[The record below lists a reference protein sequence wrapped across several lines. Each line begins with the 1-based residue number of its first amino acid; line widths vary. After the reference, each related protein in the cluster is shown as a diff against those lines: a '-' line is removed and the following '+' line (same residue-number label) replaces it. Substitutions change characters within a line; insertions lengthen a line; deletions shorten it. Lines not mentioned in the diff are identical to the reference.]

1 VGAARS
7 RTSQGSAIY
16 VRVAAARAR
25 AVTAFAIS
33 GLQAS
38 GSQRVSIY
46 TRGVSR
52 ASHAAAFIAGA
63 VAATAIAARA
73 VPRADVTRFK
83 TIDAFAQALATV
95 EANYVDATDEKKLL
109 YDATRG
115 MLHNLDPHS
124 TFLPP
129 SRYQHLRQ
137 DTEGEFGGVGVTLA
151 PGEIDDARP
160 SVPPYPT
167 IDELVRG
174 SPADLAGLQLDDSV
188 VAIDG
193 ETTAEPGHEKREA
206 GAWEARL
213 RGASG
218 TRVTVSVLRTGWRD
232 PRPFVLVRA
241 QVKQPTVRRDVIDK
255 GIGYLAVT
263 RFSEATGP
271 DVIAALTKLRQDHAL
286 DVLVLD
292 LRNNPGG
299 LVDQSIA
306 VADQFLDS
314 GTIVTIRGRHGSVE
328 TQVAH
333 KGGVAAT
340 VPVIA
345 LVDQGTASA
354 AEILAAA
361 LHDHGRAKLVGNPT
375 YGKGTVQTFYDL
387 DDGSGLKLTT
397 ARYYT
402 PNGNSLESKGIVPDV
417 NVEPFTPE
425 EIVVGSGGG
434 SVASTGNDATI
445 KPSADDPQL
454 AAAVKLA
461 RQALRSGS
469 K

>member
-1 VGAARS
+1 
-7 RTSQGSAIY
+7 
-16 VRVAAARAR
+16 
-25 AVTAFAIS
+25 
-33 GLQAS
+33 
-38 GSQRVSIY
+38 VSC
-46 TRGVSR
+46 
-52 ASHAAAFIAGA
+52 ASHAAAFLAGA
-63 VAATAIAARA
+63 VAATAVVASA
-73 VPRADVTRFK
+73 VPRADVARFK

-95 EANYVDATDEKKLL
+95 ETNYVDATDEKKLL

-137 DTEGEFGGVGVTLA
+137 DTEGEFGGVGLTLA
-151 PGEIDDARP
+151 PGELDDARP
-160 SVPPYPT
+160 GVPPYPT
-167 IDELVRG
+167 IDQIVRG
-174 SPADLAGLQLDDSV
+174 SPADVGGLQLEDAV

-193 ETTAEPGHEKREA
+193 ETTAEAGHEKRDA
-206 GAWEARL
+206 SAWEARL

-218 TRVTVSVLRTGWRD
+218 TRVTISILRTGWRD
-232 PRPFVLVRA
+232 PKPFAIMRA
-241 QVKQPTVRRDVIDK
+241 QVKQPTVRHEVLAK
-255 GIGYLAVT
+255 GIGYLAIT

-271 DVIAALTKLRQDHAL
+271 DVLAALTRLRHDNAL
-286 DVLVLD
+286 GALVLD
-292 LRNNPGG
+292 LRNDPGG

-306 VADQFLDS
+306 IADQFLDT
-314 GTIVTIRGRHGSVE
+314 GTIVTIRGRHGSIE
-328 TQVAH
+328 TQSAH
-333 KGGVAAT
+333 KGGAAVG

-361 LHDHGRAKLVGNPT
+361 LHDNGRAKLVGLPT

-402 PNGNSLESKGIVPDV
+402 PNGNSLETKGIIPDV
-417 NVEPFTPE
+417 TVDAFTPE
-425 EIVVGSGGG
+425 EIVAGDVKGSG
-434 SVASTGNDATI
+434 ASTGNDATI
-445 KPSADDPQL
+445 KPPGDDPQL
-454 AAAVKLA
+454 ATAVTLA
-461 RQALRSGS
+461 RQALQSGS

>member
-1 VGAARS
+1 
-7 RTSQGSAIY
+7 
-16 VRVAAARAR
+16 
-25 AVTAFAIS
+25 
-33 GLQAS
+33 
-38 GSQRVSIY
+38 
-46 TRGVSR
+46 VSR
-52 ASHAAAFIAGA
+52 ASHVGAFVAGA
-63 VAATAIAARA
+63 VIATAVVARA
-73 VPRADVTRFK
+73 VPRPDVTRFK
-83 TIDAFAQALATV
+83 TIDMFAQALATV
-95 EANYVDATDEKKLL
+95 EANYVDPTSETKLL
-109 YDATRG
+109 WDATRG

-151 PGEIDDARP
+151 PGELDDARP
-160 SVPPYPT
+160 SVPPYPS
-167 IDELVRG
+167 IEDVVRG
-174 SPADLAGLQLDDSV
+174 SPADVAGLQLDDKV

-193 ETTAEPGHEKREA
+193 ETTAEAGHEKRDA
-206 GAWEARL
+206 GTWENRL

-218 TRVTVSVLRTGWRD
+218 TRVTISVLRTGWHD
-232 PRPFVLVRA
+232 PRPFTVVRA
-241 QVKQPTVRRDVIDK
+241 QVKQPTVRHDVIDK
-255 GIGYLAVT
+255 AIGYLAIT

-271 DVIAALTKLRQDHAL
+271 DVAAALAALRQQGAL
-286 DVLVLD
+286 RVLILD
-292 LRNNPGG
+292 LRNDPGG
-299 LVDQSIA
+299 LVDQAIG
-306 VADQFLDS
+306 VADQFLDA
-314 GTIVTIRGRHGSVE
+314 GTIVTIRGRKGSVE

-333 KGGVAAT
+333 PGGGGVG

-361 LHDHGRAKLVGNPT
+361 LHDHGRAKLVGIPT

-402 PNGNSLESKGIVPDV
+402 PNGNSLESKGIIPDV
-417 NVEPFTPE
+417 TVEVFTPE
-425 EIVVGSGGG
+425 EIVAGGGNGSG
-434 SVASTGNDATI
+434 ASTGNDATI

-454 AAAVKLA
+454 ATAVQLA
-461 RQALRSGS
+461 HQALRSGS

>member
-1 VGAARS
+1 M
-7 RTSQGSAIY
+7 
-16 VRVAAARAR
+16 
-25 AVTAFAIS
+25 
-33 GLQAS
+33 
-38 GSQRVSIY
+38 
-46 TRGVSR
+46 SR
-52 ASHAAAFIAGA
+52 ASHAAAFLAGA
-63 VAATAIAARA
+63 VVATAVAARA

-83 TIDAFAQALATV
+83 AIDAFAQALATV
-95 EANYVDATDEKKLL
+95 ETSYVDATDERKLL

-129 SRYQHLRQ
+129 NRYQHMRQ
-137 DTEGEFGGVGVTLA
+137 DTEGEFGGVGITLA

-167 IDELVRG
+167 IDQIVRG
-174 SPADLAGLQLDDSV
+174 SPADVAGLQLEDSV

-193 ETTAEPGHEKREA
+193 ETTAEPGHEKRDA

-218 TRVTVSVLRTGWRD
+218 TRVTISILRTGWRD
-232 PRPFVLVRA
+232 PRPFGLMRA
-241 QVKQPTVRRDVIDK
+241 QVKQPTVRHDALDR
-255 GIGYLAVT
+255 GIGYLAIT
-263 RFSEATGP
+263 RFSEATGA
-271 DVIAALTKLRQDHAL
+271 DVIAALTRLRQLGAL
-286 DVLVLD
+286 GVLVLD

-314 GTIVTIRGRHGSVE
+314 GTIVTIRGRQGSVE
-328 TQVAH
+328 TQAAH
-333 KGGVAAT
+333 KGGVAVA

-345 LVDQGTASA
+345 IVDQGTASA

-361 LHDHGRAKLVGNPT
+361 LRDHGRATLVGLPT

-402 PNGNSLESKGIVPDV
+402 PNGNSLESKGIIPDV
-417 NVEPFTPE
+417 TIEAFAPE
-425 EIVVGSGGG
+425 EILAGSANGSGAG
-434 SVASTGNDATI
+434 TGNDATI
-445 KPSADDPQL
+445 KPPGDDPQL
-454 AAAVKLA
+454 ATAVRLA
-461 RQALRSGS
+461 RQALQSGS

>member
-1 VGAARS
+1 M
-7 RTSQGSAIY
+7 
-16 VRVAAARAR
+16 
-25 AVTAFAIS
+25 
-33 GLQAS
+33 
-38 GSQRVSIY
+38 
-46 TRGVSR
+46 SR
-52 ASHAAAFIAGA
+52 ASHAAAFVAGA
-63 VAATAIAARA
+63 VLATAVVARA

-109 YDATRG
+109 YDAARG

-151 PGEIDDARP
+151 PGELDDARP

-167 IDELVRG
+167 VEDVVHG
-174 SPADLAGLQLDDSV
+174 SPAELAGLQLDDSL
-188 VAIDG
+188 VAVDG
-193 ETTAEPGHEKREA
+193 ETTAEAGHEKRDA
-206 GAWEARL
+206 GTWENRL

-241 QVKQPTVRRDVIDK
+241 QVKQPSVRHDVLDK
-255 GIGYLAVT
+255 GIGYLAIT
-263 RFSEATGP
+263 RFSEATSA
-271 DVIAALTKLRQDHAL
+271 DVLAALAKLRQQAAL
-286 DVLVLD
+286 GALVLD
-292 LRNNPGG
+292 LRNDPGG
-299 LVDQSIA
+299 LVDQAIA

-314 GTIVTIRGRHGSVE
+314 GTIVTIRGRKGSVE

-333 KGGVAAT
+333 KGGAGVG
-340 VPVIA
+340 VPIVA

-361 LHDHGRAKLVGNPT
+361 LHDQGRAELVGVPT

-402 PNGNSLESKGIVPDV
+402 PSGNSLESKGIIPDV
-417 NVEPFTPE
+417 TVEVFAPE
-425 EIVVGSGGG
+425 EIVVGGGNGGG
-434 SVASTGNDATI
+434 ASPRNDATI
-445 KPSADDPQL
+445 KHADDPQL
-454 AAAVKLA
+454 ATAVKLA
-461 RQALRSGS
+461 RQALHSGS